1 MSIIGSR
8 RILTAGALV
17 AVTVSALALVGCT
30 SSAPKTDG
38 EIENVTGDELVSR
51 AQDEGELVWY
61 TSTTEPDALALAA
74 AFEDEYGIPVL
85 VQRSGGADTLQ
96 RFLLEADS
104 GNVQND
110 VLGIGATAPFNEMLD
125 AGYITPYIPADAE
138 DRVEPQAIAE
148 DGSWLGFFFQPAVI
162 AYRTDLVD
170 HAPKGWGDLLDP
182 EFSDVIGH
190 IDPNFSG
197 VIGVVNGL
205 QENMGWDWYESLAAQ
220 NVLMARTNNNLT
232 DSMNSG
238 EVEVGTFLYV
248 NYAEGL
254 KADGQPIDYVFPEE
268 GTYALVQANAV
279 MTDAPHPYAARLFQQ
294 FLISDT
300 AQEIGTK
307 SYNYSVLL
315 DAAPPKGLPS
325 LSEIGLW
332 DGPASIPTLTQTRV
346 LGQFNKIMG
355 IG

>member
-1 MSIIGSR
+1 MNTIGSR
-8 RILTAGALV
+8 RTLTGGVLAAV
-17 AVTVSALALVGCT
+17 AVMALVGCT
-30 SSAPKTDG
+30 QSAPEADDG
-38 EIENVTGDELVSR
+38 ELDSVTGDELVSR
-51 AQDEGELVWY
+51 AQEEGEVVWY
-61 TSTTEPDALALAA
+61 TSTTEPDALAIAD
-74 AFEDEYGIPVL
+74 AFEAEYGIPVL

-96 RFLLEADS
+96 RFLLEADA

-110 VLGIGATAPFNEMLD
+110 VLGIGATAPFDEMLD
-125 AGYITPYIPADAE
+125 EGYLTPYIPEGAE

-162 AYRTDLVD
+162 AYRTDLVED
-170 HAPKGWGDLLDP
+170 KPTSWEDLLDP
-182 EFSDVIGH
+182 QFSGVIGH

-205 QENMGWDWYESLAAQ
+205 QENLGWDWYKSLAEQ
-220 NVLMARTNNNLT
+220 KVLMARTNNNLT
-232 DSMNSG
+232 DSMTSG

-268 GTYALVQANAV
+268 GTYAQVQANAV
-279 MTDAPHPYAARLFQQ
+279 MADAPHPYAARLFQE

-300 AQEIGTK
+300 VQKIGTE

-325 LSEIGLW
+325 LSDIGLW
-332 DGPASIPTLTQTRV
+332 GGSASIPTLTQTRV
-346 LGQFNKIMG
+346 LGEFNKIMG